1 MSFGWPAA
9 AIVLA
14 YLSGSIPS
22 AYLAGRWVKGVD
34 LRAIGSGNLG
44 TTNVYR
50 ELGVGPALIV
60 LAVDMLKG
68 FAPVYLLPGLIAAR
82 SGMPVD
88 PLRWWGIGCAVAA
101 VLGHAKPVFLL
112 WRGGGKGVAT
122 AAGAFLALS
131 AVPTAICVVVFV
143 VIVAGTR
150 FVSLASLFAS
160 AILPVLEWFMVGPSP
175 VFYASLAIALFVA
188 WGHRSNIGRLR
199 AGTEPRF
206 RPPGGATA

>member
-1 MSFGWPAA
+1 VSAGWPAA
-9 AIVLA
+9 AFVLA

-34 LRAIGSGNLG
+34 LRTIGSGNLG

-60 LAVDMLKG
+60 LAVDILKG
-68 FAPVYLLPGLIAAR
+68 FTPVYLLPGLIAAR
-82 SGMPVD
+82 SGVPAD
-88 PLRWWGIGCAVAA
+88 PANWWGIACAVGA
-101 VLGHAKPVFLL
+101 VLGHAKPIFLL

-131 AVPTAICVVVFV
+131 AVPAAICVVVFV
-143 VIVAGTR
+143 VIVATTR
-150 FVSLASLFAS
+150 FVSLASLLAS
-160 AILPVLEWFMVGPSP
+160 AILPIVEWFMAGPSP
-175 VFYASLAIALFVA
+175 VFYASLAVAVFVA

-206 RPPGGATA
+206 RPPGEAQA